1 MLDLPLPADLRR
13 PGWDPFLTDEP
24 RRQPPPSWV
33 QRLAVVGV
41 VVALAGGIAA
51 AVTVRSRTGGLA
63 TVSTQPASQR
73 LAGRML
79 ASGDLSAGWTLYG
92 SVNNAPAGHDAFG
105 GASPLLPGCLGGAP
119 DQGRTAEA
127 EVELIDGPS
136 AVPAIDEAVAELPG
150 DQASSAFAAVAA
162 EMSACDRATS
172 APSAT
177 HATAGAPATAAT
189 APTTAK
195 TPAKATKTTIPT
207 TTVPATRIV
216 RLSLPTVG
224 DQSAA
229 WQISQPSAGHAA
241 SAVLLV
247 ARHANDLVLVI
258 YGSFGDPQPGVV
270 LPFARAAVAKL
281 G

>member
-13 PGWDPFLTDEP
+13 PGRDPFLSDEP
-24 RRQPPPSWV
+24 RRRPPPSWL

-41 VVALAGGIAA
+41 VVALAAGIAGA
-51 AVTVRSRTGGLA
+51 A
-63 TVSTQPASQR
+63 TVKKKTGHPATLSTEPASQR

-79 ASGDLSAGWTLYG
+79 ASGDLAGGWTLYG

-119 DQGRTAEA
+119 DRGRMAEA

-136 AVPAIDEAVAELPG
+136 AVPALDEAVAELPG
-150 DQASSAFAAVAA
+150 DQASSAFAAVAS
-162 EMSACDRATS
+162 EMSACDRAAT
-172 APSAT
+172 PSPTAT
-177 HATAGAPATAAT
+177 TAAT
-189 APTTAK
+189 TTTTAR
-195 TPAKATKTTIPT
+195 TARGTTKTAT
-207 TTVPATRIV
+207 TNTTSTTATTLPATRIV
-216 RLSLPTVG
+216 RLSLPAVG

-229 WQISQPSAGHAA
+229 WQVTQPSAGHAA

-247 ARHANDLVLVI
+247 VRRANDLVLVI

-270 LPFARAAVAKL
+270 LPFARTAVAKL